1 MKKQLSEE
9 FVQASII
16 EDRTK
21 KQIQILDQRKLLEND
36 FKMYGTYEE
45 PLFLAKDVAEW
56 IDYDESK
63 VGQMIKNIDEDE
75 KETSPIFYSGQIRN
89 MYFLTEDGLYEVLMQ
104 SKKPI
109 AKKFKKEIKKI
120 LRQIRKTGGYLG
132 TDESMTDEEIMAKA
146 LLVAQNTINK
156 KNELLKAKEEEIQ
169 AKEKQLTETKEDL
182 NNKNKFI
189 NQIAVSE
196 NSLLV
201 RECAKIASKNGVII
215 GERRLWD
222 KLRVWGFIFK
232 NSTEAKQD
240 GIDRGYFEIVE
251 GSKTNKDKTFTY
263 KTTRVTGK
271 GQIYI
276 INRLLKEAI

>member
-1 MKKQLSEE
+1 MNNLMIFDNKLVEVFEWNGQVLFNPKHVAECLDIKNVNDNISKMNSKQAIKLTNSKIGKTD
-9 FVQASII
+9 F
-16 EDRTK
+16 
-21 KQIQILDQRKLLEND
+21 RKLHNTGEN
-36 FKMYGTYEE
+36 
-45 PLFLAKDVAEW
+45 
-56 IDYDESK
+56 
-63 VGQMIKNIDEDE
+63 
-75 KETSPIFYSGQIRN
+75 
-89 MYFLTEDGLYEVLMQ
+89 FLTESGVYKLIFKSKKAEAEKFQDWVTDEVLP
-104 SKKPI
+104 S
-109 AKKFKKEIKKI
+109 
-120 LRQIRKTGGYLG
+120 IRKTGGYLG
-132 TDESMTDEEIMAKA
+132 TNNNMTDEEIMAKA

-156 KNELLKAKEEEIQ
+156 KNQLLKAKDEEIQ
-169 AKEKQLTETKEDL
+169 AREKQLTDTKEDL
-182 NNKNKFI
+182 DNKNKFI

-222 KLRVWGFIFK
+222 KLRAWGFIFK

>member
-9 FVQASII
+9 FIQASII

-156 KNELLKAKEEEIQ
+156 KNELLI
-169 AKEKQLTETKEDL
+169 AKEKQLTEAKEDL
-182 NNKNKFI
+182 DNKNKFI

-222 KLRVWGFIFK
+222 KLRAWGFIFK